1 MARPR
6 RSPRPGHFLDAAS
19 RSLAQATRQLLEAA
33 AGGVTHDHLRQVGWY
48 LVQLTGGL
56 AELTATAAVRLDEH
70 ARIRLLRTQEG
81 GDPTENLTR
90 AARLLTELRQALDRA
105 DEAARDYYACLS
117 RLVVD
122 ADPSLTG
129 KEPRRG

>member
-6 RSPRPGHFLDAAS
+6 PGRSLDAAAG
-19 RSLAQATRQLLEAA
+19 SLEQVTRQLLEP
-33 AGGVTHDHLRQVGWY
+33 GGVTHDDLRQVGWQ

-56 AELTATAAVRLDEH
+56 AELTATVAVRLDEH
-70 ARIRLLRTQEG
+70 ARTRLLRTQEG

-90 AARLLTELRQALDRA
+90 AARLLTELRQALERA

-122 ADPSLTG
+122 ADPSLTCKEQSRG
-129 KEPRRG
+129 KG